1 MASVPPPVED
11 FVTEDEA
18 SHTSPLCTPSPIV
31 FPEAPVARIAKM
43 TRLGTK
49 RLAEKYKKIKIAFE
63 EYLFKVQTF
72 LDPMA
77 NVAHA
82 VISRK
87 DYALASLERAQE
99 ESWPIASSLENARQ
113 AQEFVDKA
121 FEAAKVQF
129 QEELA

>member
-1 MASVPPPVED
+1 MLGKKRACPTITCQAKRIIEAKVPDMASVPPPVED

-77 NVAHA
+77 NVTHA

-87 DYALASLERAQE
+87 DYALASLERA
-99 ESWPIASSLENARQ
+99 
-113 AQEFVDKA
+113 
-121 FEAAKVQF
+121 
-129 QEELA
+129 